1 MGKDFKKGA
10 VLLNCTFVYRAQ
22 GFGTVFYGHDRR
34 RMQPLLGV
42 AKVAKVAKVANGGA
56 VGLAAAK
63 VTAKVGRA
71 AAAVFCSLEKARSST
86 RRSLEAKSLRSQY
99 MWRLGCI
106 GRLESTRLMAKSNCP
121 LL

>member
-34 RMQPLLGV
+34 RMQPLLAAG
-42 AKVAKVAKVANGGA
+42 VAKVAKVANGGA
-56 VGLAAAK
+56 VGLAAAR
-63 VTAKVGRA
+63 VTAKVGR
-71 AAAVFCSLEKARSST
+71 AVFCSLEKARSST
-86 RRSLEAKSLRSQY
+86 RRSLETKSLRSQY
-99 MWRLGCI
+99 MWRLGCF